1 MTFKLHLHLIQLKN
15 ISNTRGFSFLM
26 NKLFEILS
34 TFMGKVLKMYQL
46 HEYHFYT
53 NHTLLFYALAVQI

>member
-1 MTFKLHLHLIQLKN
+1 
-15 ISNTRGFSFLM
+15 M

>member
-1 MTFKLHLHLIQLKN
+1 
-15 ISNTRGFSFLM
+15 M

-53 NHTLLFYALAVQI
+53 NHTLLFYALAVQIWFIQKNPINQKGKISKKIDMIT